1 MRDIEEEEGGAGVF
15 NINLRDNYLLE
26 NDEWKNDRIPEYF
39 EGKNVYDF
47 IDPEIDSKLAA
58 LEEEE
63 SRLAEEGY
71 YDEEEE
77 LEDADEVDIK
87 YKADLIREKRMLIRN
102 ANKMRKSLKNKAI
115 IPRNKKNVDL
125 NTMTEGLED
134 AGYDTSKIEERAR
147 NARSNKAP
155 SRSRAATEDSSAMD
169 VDATAE
175 ERLRSKS
182 RVATRTQTSNRNE
195 MGITDGKSKEKAAK
209 LAKLVQ
215 RQRNRMARQGD
226 ADHRETASKAKW
238 LLAGKR
244 GNGTHRSR

>member
-1 MRDIEEEEGGAGVF
+1 
-15 NINLRDNYLLE
+15 
-26 NDEWKNDRIPEYF
+26 
-39 EGKNVYDF
+39 
-47 IDPEIDSKLAA
+47 
-58 LEEEE
+58 
-63 SRLAEEGY
+63 
-71 YDEEEE
+71 
-77 LEDADEVDIK
+77 
-87 YKADLIREKRMLIRN
+87 
-102 ANKMRKSLKNKAI
+102 
-115 IPRNKKNVDL
+115 
-125 NTMTEGLED
+125 
-134 AGYDTSKIEERAR
+134 
-147 NARSNKAP
+147 
-155 SRSRAATEDSSAMD
+155 MD